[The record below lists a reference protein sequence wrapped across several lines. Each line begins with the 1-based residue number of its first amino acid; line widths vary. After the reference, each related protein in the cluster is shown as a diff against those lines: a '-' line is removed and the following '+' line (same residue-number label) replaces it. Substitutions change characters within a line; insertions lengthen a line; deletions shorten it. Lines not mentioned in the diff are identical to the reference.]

1 VYQNEMTRRCLLV
14 IDVLNDF
21 LSRWEPAKADRLV
34 ANTNELVG
42 ICRAADVPV
51 IWVRQAFRPDLSDAF
66 PEMRD
71 KAISI
76 TIEGTW
82 GAEIDAR
89 LDRRAADLEV
99 VKKRYSAFFRT
110 DLEETLSSRGVDEV
124 ILAGLNTHACIR
136 MAAIDAY
143 QRDLRVVIAADCIGS
158 SDEEHAEVTMRYMD
172 GKIARA
178 MSNAG
183 IEALLTEA

>member
-1 VYQNEMTRRCLLV
+1 MIGRCLLV

-21 LSRWEPAKADRLV
+21 VSRWEPAKAARLV
-34 ANTNELVG
+34 ANTNALIG
-42 ICRAADVPV
+42 SCRAAGVPV

-89 LDRRAADLEV
+89 LDRRDGDPEV

-110 DLEETLSSRGVDEV
+110 DLEETLAGLGVGEV

-158 SDEEHAEVTMRYMD
+158 SDEDHAQVSMRYMD

-178 MSNAG
+178 MSNAE
-183 IEALLTEA
+183 IAALLSGA